1 MGSFGGSIVGLAM
14 AAETRNPEP
23 ITYSFVPRNA
33 MNRIAGLG
41 RISEGAVRTCR
52 HPPGRHPRHASE
64 SIRHSFD
71 AIQSRRQ
78 TTVVCAISNE
88 RNKLWQSGYKRKT
101 WSVLKKIAA
110 HKQNKSRTKSNFT
123 ASGARPSTRPLR
135 QS

>member
-1 MGSFGGSIVGLAM
+1 
-14 AAETRNPEP
+14 
-23 ITYSFVPRNA
+23 

-52 HPPGRHPRHASE
+52 HPPGRPPRYASE

>member
-1 MGSFGGSIVGLAM
+1 
-14 AAETRNPEP
+14 
-23 ITYSFVPRNA
+23 

-52 HPPGRHPRHASE
+52 HLPGGPPQYATE
-64 SIRHSFD
+64 SIRHGFD

-78 TTVVCAISNE
+78 TMVFCAISNE
-88 RNKLWQSGYKRKT
+88 WNRLWKVRLQTKNLVCS
-101 WSVLKKIAA
+101 KKIAA

-123 ASGARPSTRPLR
+123 SSGAGPSTRPLR